1 MSAPLEEPPHLRTLR
16 RLVNTLTVV
25 LILGFIT
32 VVVVIVIRFA
42 SPASTPSSGPELPAF
57 TSLPGSEAAQAVTYG
72 KDWIAIVTVDEDGNE
87 RIRTYGLDGL
97 PRQTIDIEHYE

>member
-1 MSAPLEEPPHLRTLR
+1 MDAPIKEPPHLRTLR

-42 SPASTPSSGPELPAF
+42 SPASAPASGPEVPPF
-57 TSLPGSEAAQAVTYG
+57 TSLPGNETAQAVTYG
-72 KDWIAIVTVDEDGNE
+72 ANWIAIVTIDSEGNE
-87 RIRTYGLDGL
+87 RIRTFGLDGL
-97 PRQTIDIEHYE
+97 PRQTLEIEHYE

>member
-1 MSAPLEEPPHLRTLR
+1 MDTPVEEPRHLRTLR

-42 SPASTPSSGPELPAF
+42 APAAPVLQLPDNIELPAGR
-57 TSLPGSEAAQAVTYG
+57 TAQAVTLG
-72 KDWIAIVTVDEDGNE
+72 TDFVAIVTMQSDGREEIYIYN
-87 RIRTYGLDGL
+87 LDGTL
-97 PRQTIDIEHYE
+97 RQNVSIKVAQ